1 MRKLVL
7 VLFLTASLA
16 NAQDYLRVKMK
27 DGSHQIIPLQSIN
40 KITFSDVTSV
50 DDKTVMKFGNLIKT
64 FALLQNYP
72 NPFNPTT
79 TIEYTIPRASV
90 VTIRIYD
97 ITGRMVRVLDN
108 GLQEAGDHRALW
120 DGKNNAQQL
129 AASGMYIYEIRFE
142 GSVLARKMMLMK

>member
-1 MRKLVL
+1 MRKMVL
-7 VLFLTASLA
+7 LLFLAASLTF
-16 NAQDYLRVKMK
+16 AQDYMRVKMK
-27 DGSHQIIPLQSIN
+27 DGSLQTIPLQSIN
-40 KITFSDVTSV
+40 KITFSGVTSV
-50 DDKTVMKFGNLIKT
+50 DDKTVMKLGNIIKT

-79 TIEYTIPRASV
+79 TIEYAIPRANV

-97 ITGRMVRVLDN
+97 ITGRIVRVLEN

-120 DGKNNAQQL
+120 DGRNNAEQL
-129 AASGMYIYEIRFE
+129 VASGMYIYEIRFE

>member
-1 MRKLVL
+1 MRKMVL
-7 VLFLTASLA
+7 LLFLTASLT
-16 NAQDYLRVKMK
+16 NAQDYMRVKMK
-27 DGSHQIIPLQSIN
+27 DGSLQIIPLQSIN

-50 DDKTVMKFGNLIKT
+50 DDKTVAKFGNIIKT

-120 DGKNNAQQL
+120 DGKNNAEQL